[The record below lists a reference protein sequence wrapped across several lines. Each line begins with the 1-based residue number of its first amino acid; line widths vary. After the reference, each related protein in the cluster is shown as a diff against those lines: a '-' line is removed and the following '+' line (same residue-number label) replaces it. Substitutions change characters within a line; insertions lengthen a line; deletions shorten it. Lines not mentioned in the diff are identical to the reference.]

1 MHHRWLDTG
10 FRCFRPQESVA
21 ALKLTCHRSD
31 LSFGNSR
38 RLSNHSRIFFSLKTI
53 LKTWQLKKYD
63 FRSDACIFHEKLWM
77 NLTQKKHIG
86 RMITIDFKSVFPPKA
101 NSLDQDNRT
110 PRKGSGWGFPRQR
123 RGGSWYPLEFLPLF
137 FDENGSHDTY
147 GTRRYGK
154 RKRRLA
160 DELWNGLALPS
171 FLPSQRGSRFFNSP
185 TRWRSASGG
194 CNWLTW

>member
-1 MHHRWLDTG
+1 MHHWWLDTG

-31 LSFGNSR
+31 SRLSFGNSR

-63 FRSDACIFHEKLWM
+63 FRSDACISHEKLWI
-77 NLTQKKHIG
+77 NQTQKKHIG
-86 RMITIDFKSVFPPKA
+86 RMFTIDFKSVFPPKA

-110 PRKGSGWGFPRQR
+110 LRKGSGWGFPRQR

-147 GTRRYGK
+147 GTRRYG
-154 RKRRLA
+154 RGVWQTSCEM
-160 DELWNGLALPS
+160 DWPCPPS
-171 FLPSQRGSRFFNSP
+171 FLLKGDLDFSTLLPDDAAHPVAAIG
-185 TRWRSASGG
+185 
-194 CNWLTW
+194 